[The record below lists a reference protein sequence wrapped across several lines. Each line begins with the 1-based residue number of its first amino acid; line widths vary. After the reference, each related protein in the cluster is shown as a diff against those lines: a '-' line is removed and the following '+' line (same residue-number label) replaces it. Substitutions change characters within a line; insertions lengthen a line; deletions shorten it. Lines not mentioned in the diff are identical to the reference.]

1 MLRVSVASLALVSAL
16 CASPFVDSAAAQSD
30 AASRAKARDLTERAI
45 EKVRAGDHEAAIEL
59 YLRAYELSS
68 EAILLSNIG
77 SAYQSLG
84 RRERALRYFC
94 RYLESEPNGKVA
106 GFAREKAEQLASEL
120 GNRTSA
126 CEKPSG
132 AGKPATGDKPSAPAS
147 PASGDDDDT
156 SGDDDDDSNARRQ
169 LTDALKVND
178 GVETSDD
185 SQQPAYAGPMRIGGL
200 VVAGGGVIALGIG
213 GYYGYVG
220 KQASDRITNNEDGWT
235 SEVLDEQERG
245 KLANRNMKIYLVS
258 GGVAVAAGVT
268 LYLIGRSLRT
278 EENRISLVPQ
288 VSPEASGFAVFGSF

>member
-120 GNRTSA
+120 GNRTTA
-126 CEKPSG
+126 CEKLG
-132 AGKPATGDKPSAPAS
+132 TAGKPATGDKPSAPTSTGDGDDDA
-147 PASGDDDDT
+147 ASGDDDDT
-156 SGDDDDDSNARRQ
+156 RQRRQ
-169 LTDALKVND
+169 LTDALKVDD
-178 GVETSDD
+178 GVETSEE
-185 SQQPAYAGPMRIGGL
+185 SHQPAYAGPMRIGGL

-235 SEVLDEQERG
+235 SDVLEEQERG

>member
-16 CASPFVDSAAAQSD
+16 CASPFVGSAAAQSD

-106 GFAREKAEQLASEL
+106 GFAREKAEQLAGEL
-120 GNRTSA
+120 GNRTTA
-126 CEKPSG
+126 CERPSA
-132 AGKPATGDKPSAPAS
+132 AGKPATGDKPSAPA
-147 PASGDDDDT
+147 ASAAGGDGPSD
-156 SGDDDDDSNARRQ
+156 GDGDEDRDERRQ

-178 GVETSDD
+178 RVETSDG
-185 SQQPAYAGPMRIGGL
+185 SQEPAYAGPMRIGGL
-200 VVAGGGVIALGIG
+200 VVTGGGVVALGIG

-220 KQASDRITNNEDGWT
+220 KQASDRITNNQDGWT
-235 SEVLDEQERG
+235 SDVLAEQERG

-258 GGVAVAAGVT
+258 GGIAVTAGVT

-278 EENRISLVPQ
+278 EENRVSIAPQ
-288 VSPEASGFAVFGSF
+288 VSPEGSGVAVFGSF